1 MGRSSGP
8 VWFGSYRCSFF
19 YRCIHF
25 VANFT
30 QKKKCV
36 CICGR
41 VSMYARRMAK
51 HHRIMQEVKT
61 AAEYRSGIF
70 IKCLITDGTVLKC
83 EHLNS
88 SCHNSNSYSRNT
100 GPFCTDM
107 KDTHFWR
114 ILLKKK
120 KKLLCDL
127 SKAAYCHICNRIH
140 NGNGKAFNLH
150 KMSA

>member
-1 MGRSSGP
+1 MLYGLTVNKICFSNCLQWAEAQGQCGLE
-8 VWFGSYRCSFF
+8 VTA
-19 YRCIHF
+19 
-25 VANFT
+25 VAFST
-30 QKKKCV
+30 DVSILWRISPKKKKCV

-41 VSMYARRMAK
+41 VSMYARQTAK

-120 KKLLCDL
+120 KKTVMWPVKSSLLSHL
-127 SKAAYCHICNRIH
+127 
-140 NGNGKAFNLH
+140 
-150 KMSA
+150 